1 MLEAETLRRRA
12 STDAHA
18 REQLAEMAYSRTV
31 PAVMSIVRGNRLYEK
46 EDVQQQVWIHVL
58 EAIDNDKGHG
68 DILYYV
74 KWFTIN
80 RIRDWIGSTVRRHA
94 FAVCEECGNSM
105 PIKSVKE
112 RMCSRCGAGHEHI
125 ESKSFIDRSTD
136 LNFVSN
142 CRDDDH
148 TRLYVSEFLDSIDNE
163 RDRAILLGYI
173 ADVDRAQLAVRHGV
187 SAGRISQI
195 MNRIQ
200 SYYAEYSNS

>member
-1 MLEAETLRRRA
+1 MFEAETLRGLA

-18 REQLAEMAYSRTV
+18 RERLAEIAYGRTV

-46 EDVQQQVWIHVL
+46 EDVEQQVWIHIL

-68 DILYYV
+68 DILYYI
-74 KWFTIN
+74 KWCTIN
-80 RIRDWIGSTVRRHA
+80 RIRDWIGATVRRHA
-94 FAVCEECGNSM
+94 FAVCEQCGLSM

-112 RMCSRCGAGHEHI
+112 RKCSGCGADYQHI
-125 ESKSFIDRSTD
+125 ESKSFIDRSAD
-136 LNFVSN
+136 LNFLNNS
-142 CRDDDH
+142 CDDDH
-148 TRLYVSEFLDSIDNE
+148 TSLYVSEFLDSIEND

-200 SYYAEYSNS
+200 TYYAEYSNS